1 MTAPP
6 RALRAPGGQPVEGY
20 ELAALAHDLRERF
33 AAASRASASP
43 ETRRYRLADRPVAV
57 RAPTG
62 TLLDR
67 WLWALAPW
75 ADADTRTTAE
85 LTVSLRE
92 ADADDDPLASAS
104 SGLRAL
110 VLRGE
115 MVTAGGLAAHAHAE
129 GGTLSLFDREAR
141 EALVVH
147 AGPRPLPGWELAAP
161 LRTVLHWWSE
171 SQGAQLVHAAG
182 VGSAGRGALLVGA
195 GGSGKSTTA
204 LSCLAAGLDVAGDDY
219 LWLEGEAPAIA
230 HALYASAKVES
241 ARLADWFPAW
251 HPHPGGGDPGDKPG
265 DKRVLSLAA
274 LAGVQLTARLPVT
287 SILLPRVSHAPQPRL
302 EAVSP
307 AAALLALAPS
317 SLFQLPGGRPAHLRP
332 LTQLVRSVPAHR
344 LHLSLDPLANAEAI
358 RGHLATQAAHDTR

>member
-1 MTAPP
+1 MTAPS

-33 AAASRASASP
+33 AAASRAPAAP
-43 ETRRYRLADRPVAV
+43 EMRRYRLAGRPVAV

-75 ADADTRTTAE
+75 AGAAAGEPAE

-92 ADADDDPLASAS
+92 ADADEDPLASAS

-110 VLRGE
+110 VLQGE

-129 GGTLSLFDREAR
+129 GGTISLFDREAR
-141 EALVVH
+141 EALVLHV
-147 AGPRPLPGWELAAP
+147 GRRPLPGWELAAP

-171 SQGAQLVHAAG
+171 SLGAQLVHAAG
-182 VGSAGRGALLVGA
+182 VGFGGRGSLLVGA

-204 LSCLAAGLDVAGDDY
+204 LSCLAAGMDVAGDDY
-219 LWLEGEAPAIA
+219 LWLEGEVPPVA

-241 ARLADWFPAW
+241 ARLAAWFPSW
-251 HPHPGGGDPGDKPG
+251 HPHPGGGDPGEKQ
-265 DKRVLSLAA
+265 VLPLAA
-274 LAGVQLTARLPVT
+274 LAGARLATRLSVT
-287 SILLPRVSHAPQPRL
+287 SILLPRVSHVPRPRF
-302 EAVSP
+302 EPVSP

-317 SLFQLPGGRPAHLRP
+317 SLFQLPGGRPAHLRL
-332 LTQLVRSVPAHR
+332 LTRLVREVPAHR

-358 RGHLATQAAHDTR
+358 RGHLETAATHGAR